1 MFSRFFGSRTSDR
14 TIRKTRLE
22 VTPLEDRSVPT
33 VTSSFSGGLL
43 TITSDAAADTVRV
56 FRANNTASDYYYVAN
71 GTASATF
78 LSVTGIALNGGD
90 GDDVLD
96 ASGVA
101 TPASYDWRKTQPNAS
116 TWYNQYYDPVYAF
129 NGAGLAKNGT
139 HTAVGTDG
147 YFGKAGW
154 LSTNQVNVDG
164 QYIQE
169 YLGDSIRVGKVVIW
183 NYNQFYNGQSYG
195 MRGIQNADIQI
206 SMDGNTWTTAVSGVT
221 LTQATASGAYDTP
234 DTVYLPGAP
243 VAKYVRILAHS
254 NFGADSF
261 GNYVGVSEIKVY
273 GDAATAMVMGP
284 RISPAGIAASTTY
297 SGLNAA
303 NAGNGAGLIPI
314 NPAFHDTNYQ
324 YTWLSTNQANVSG
337 QFLRFDLGAVTPL
350 DRVRIWN
357 YNQVYAGAPYT
368 GRGMKDVQIQFS
380 NNGTTFTTVLA
391 TQFAQAPGVNAYPGF
406 DVDLTGLGSTRYVR
420 IVALSNWNNNSPD
433 AYGNFV
439 GLSEAMFFPSVPAAV
454 PAVPVTL
461 DGGNGNDTLIGGTG
475 PDTFTGGAGNDIFV
489 FVPNSTSTQDTVTD
503 FTDGADKLNLKAF
516 GVTSLATLTGAGG
529 SATPSGSDTV
539 IQLPPAYGT
548 KSIKLSGF
556 LYQFLD
562 DSDFVS

>member
-1 MFSRFFGSRTSDR
+1 MFARFFGSHSRTP
-14 TIRKTRLE
+14 RKTRLE
-22 VTPLEDRSVPT
+22 VTLLEDRTVPT

-43 TITSDAAADTVRV
+43 TINSDAAADTVRV
-56 FRANNTASDYYYVAN
+56 FREGNTASDYYYVAN
-71 GTASATF
+71 GTASGTF
-78 LSVTGIALNGGD
+78 LGVTGIALNGGD

-116 TWYNQYYDPVYAF
+116 TWYNQFYDPVYAF

-139 HTAVGTDG
+139 HTATGVDG

-154 LSTNQVNVDG
+154 LSNNLANVDG

-169 YLGDSIRVGKVVIW
+169 YLGDAIRVSKVVVW
-183 NYNQFYNGQSYG
+183 NYNQFYNGQSFG
-195 MRGIQNADIQI
+195 MRGIQNADVQI
-206 SMDGNTWTTAVSGVT
+206 SMDGNSWTTAVSGVT
-221 LTQATASGAYDTP
+221 LTQAPGSGTYDTP

-254 NFGADSF
+254 NFGSDSF

-284 RISPAGIAASTTY
+284 RISPAAIKASSTY

-337 QFLRFDLGAVTPL
+337 QFLRFDLGAVAPL

-357 YNQVYAGAPYT
+357 YNQVYAGAPFT
-368 GRGMKDVQIQFS
+368 GRGMKDVEIQFS
-380 NNGTTFTTVLA
+380 NNGATFTTVLT

-406 DVDLTGLGSTRYVR
+406 DVNLTGLGSARYVR
-420 IVALSNWNNNSPD
+420 IVALSNWNNNAPD

-439 GLSEAMFFPSVPAAV
+439 GLSEVMFFPSVPAAA

-461 DGGNGNDTLIGGTG
+461 DGGNGNDTLTGGTG
-475 PDTFTGGAGNDIFV
+475 PDTFTGGTGNDIFV
-489 FVPNSTSTQDTVTD
+489 FVPNSTSTQDTVVD
-503 FTDGADKLNLKAF
+503 FTDGSDKLNLKAF
-516 GVTSLATLTGAGG
+516 GVTSLTSLTTAGG
-529 SATPSGSDTV
+529 SATSSGSDTV
-539 IQLPPAYGT
+539 IQLPPSYGT
-548 KSIKLSGF
+548 KSIRLSGYNV
-556 LYQFLD
+556 LLLD
-562 DSDFVS
+562 DSDFVL